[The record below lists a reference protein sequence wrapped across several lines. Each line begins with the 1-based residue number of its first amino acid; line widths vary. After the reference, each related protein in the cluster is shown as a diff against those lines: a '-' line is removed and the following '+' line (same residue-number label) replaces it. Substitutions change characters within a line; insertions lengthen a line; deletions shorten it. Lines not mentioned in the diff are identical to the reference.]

1 MKALEDLSSR
11 YDRSVR
17 NATGGVV
24 QFVYGDDGLDLDELD
39 DATGSVP
46 NRTVVPR
53 REVLQCLHE
62 TTSHVIDPANLE
74 GDGKPVVFDRTWS
87 HARVS
92 SLETAIVQTIRV
104 VRALQ
109 HVVPNLVRQETFG
122 ARIEVESLSEKSVS
136 HERLR

>member
-24 QFVYGDDGLDLDELD
+24 QFVYGDDGLD
-39 DATGSVP
+39 
-46 NRTVVPR
+46 
-53 REVLQCLHE
+53 
-62 TTSHVIDPANLE
+62 PANLE

-92 SLETAIVQTIRV
+92 SLETAIVQTK
-104 VRALQ
+104 VR
-109 HVVPNLVRQETFG
+109 G
-122 ARIEVESLSEKSVS
+122 
-136 HERLR
+136 